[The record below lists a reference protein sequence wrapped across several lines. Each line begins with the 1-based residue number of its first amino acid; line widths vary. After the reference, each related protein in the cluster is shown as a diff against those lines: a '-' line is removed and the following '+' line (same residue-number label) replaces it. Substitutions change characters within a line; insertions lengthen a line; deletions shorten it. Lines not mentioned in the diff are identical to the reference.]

1 MRTVILIFAFFLILD
16 VSGFA
21 QPGPGPGGG
30 RGKHKNRGGEP
41 GKKMEQLEKVKLIEY
56 MNLDEE
62 TMVKLFTRRN
72 EHRKLMDNRSDM
84 AEDLIDKMEKL
95 IDDNK
100 DGSKNAELTAAI
112 AKFNSHM
119 EETQRLQRGFITSLS
134 DILTPEALA
143 KYIVFERNFRKEL
156 RELLR
161 KD

>member
-1 MRTVILIFAFFLILD
+1 MRTVILIFAFLFILD
-16 VSGFA
+16 ASGFA

-30 RGKHKNRGGEP
+30 RGKHRNRGGDP
-41 GKKMEQLEKVKLIEY
+41 GKKLEQLEKVKLIEY
-56 MNLDEE
+56 LNLDEE

-72 EHRKLMDNRSDM
+72 EHRKLMDDRND
-84 AEDLIDKMEKL
+84 AADDLIDSLEDL

-100 DGSKNAELTAAI
+100 NGSKNAELTAMI
-112 AKFNSHM
+112 AKFNTHM
-119 EETQRLQRGFITSLS
+119 EETQRLQRGFLTSLS
-134 DILTPEALA
+134 DILPPDALA

>member
-1 MRTVILIFAFFLILD
+1 MRTVILIFAFLFILD

-30 RGKHKNRGGEP
+30 RGKHRNRGGEP
-41 GKKMEQLEKVKLIEY
+41 GKKLEQLEKVKLIEY
-56 MNLDEE
+56 MNLDEA

-72 EHRKLMDNRSDM
+72 DHRKLMDDRGDM

-100 DGSKNAELTAAI
+100 NGSKNAEISAAI
-112 AKFNSHM
+112 AEYNAFM
-119 EETQRLQRGFITSLS
+119 EETQKLQRGFITSLA
-134 DILTPEALA
+134 DILPPESLA